1 MCFTYYDIH
10 SFKYTIKQFYNHD
23 PCLILENFHVPQKSA
38 CLLKKYSTSGGKPT
52 PNQQYCVL
60 QREGMEKGPQQ

>member
-1 MCFTYYDIH
+1 MISIHLSIQLNSFTTMTH
-10 SFKYTIKQFYNHD
+10 
-23 PCLILENFHVPQKSA
+23 LILENFHVPQKSA

>member
-1 MCFTYYDIH
+1 MTSIHLSIQLNSFT
-10 SFKYTIKQFYNHD
+10 TMTR
-23 PCLILENFHVPQKSA
+23 LILENFHVPQKSA